1 LLSPLVHSCAQGV
14 ESAAVCLCSCMCGEL
29 LATIPG
35 LACGS
40 ESPTQL
46 FGTSPD
52 LQPMLA
58 DGNISFPKA

>member
-1 LLSPLVHSCAQGV
+1 MCA
-14 ESAAVCLCSCMCGEL
+14 EL